1 MRIPRTEREQPGP
14 PRRARCYASALSSMT
29 SHYSGEYRLRL
40 YGAPRE
46 SRLAGSEHATWIAV

>member
-29 SHYSGEYRLRL
+29 SHYSGEYRLKLFHLSQARQRA
-40 YGAPRE
+40 GA
-46 SRLAGSEHATWIAV
+46 LG